1 MIKYKRNIID
11 MMTKKGVTT
20 YIIRKNKIFTES
32 QLQQLRSDRLVTQ
45 ETLDKLCTILE
56 CQPGYLL
63 EYLPDEN
70 TKDFE
75 EKVLTYIK
83 K

>member
-1 MIKYKRNIID
+1 MIRYKRNIID
-11 MMTKKGVTT
+11 MMAKKGVTT
-20 YIIRKNKIFTES
+20 YIIRKNKLFTEG

-45 ETLDKLCTILE
+45 DTLDKLCTILE
-56 CQPGYLL
+56 CQHGYLL
-63 EYLPDEN
+63 EYLPDEK

-75 EKVLTYIK
+75 EMVLTYTK